1 MEKKCNPN
9 QWWNNNKCW
18 REYKKILVWE
28 KIMSG
33 ILLHVIVKDGKY
45 LTSIMDKIICDEIV
59 DVKEMSFNKKYIT
72 CKTQSFYIVSTFLLI
87 IIIDS
92 C

>member
-1 MEKKCNPN
+1 MLISSI
-9 QWWNNNKCW
+9 NKNLDDYD
-18 REYKKILVWE
+18 ESY
-28 KIMSG
+28 
-33 ILLHVIVKDGKY
+33 
-45 LTSIMDKIICDEIV
+45 IMDKIICDEIV
-59 DVKEMSFNKKYIT
+59 DVKEMNFNKKNIT

>member
-1 MEKKCNPN
+1 MYGKN
-9 QWWNNNKCW
+9 
-18 REYKKILVWE
+18 
-28 KIMSG
+28 IMSG
-33 ILLHVIVKDGKY
+33 ILLHVIVKDRKY

-59 DVKEMSFNKKYIT
+59 DVKEMNFNKKNIT
-72 CKTQSFYIVSTFLLI
+72 CKTQSFYIASTFLLI

>member
-1 MEKKCNPN
+1 MEKNAIQIN
-9 QWWNNNKCW
+9 G
-18 REYKKILVWE
+18 EIKKFLYWK
-28 KIMSG
+28 KIMSE
-33 ILLHVIVKDGKY
+33 ILLHVIVKNGKY

-59 DVKEMSFNKKYIT
+59 DVKEMHFNKENIS
-72 CKTQSFYIVSTFLLI
+72 CKRQSFYIVSTFLLI